1 MEKRKP
7 GTRVI
12 YDLIVIGAGP
22 AGCATAIS
30 AARAGA
36 RVLLLERGH
45 FPRHKVCG
53 EFVSAESLGL
63 LDTLLTA
70 DHRSLI
76 AGAPRISI
84 SRIFADGAEIPAEIN
99 PPAASIA
106 RYDLD
111 NALWASAIQSGV
123 ESLEGC
129 AVKSVERGSSQFF
142 RVATQSG
149 AFEARALVN
158 ATGRWSFL
166 TAASTRTRASSNR
179 WIGIKAHFRE
189 EAAAA
194 SVDLYFFPGGYC
206 GVQPVTAPEGG
217 SKSLINACA
226 MVKANI
232 ATELDQV
239 FQLHPALRSRSMCWQ
254 AAMSAVTTSPLIFH
268 EPEPVQGDILQA
280 GDSATFVDPFIGDG
294 ISLALRSGTLAAECL
309 GPLFSGECILATAAA
324 EYSRRYHRQ
333 LAPVFRAS
341 SHLRNFLRLPG
352 LVRRPVMSILQRTP
366 AITRHLV
373 RMTR

>member
-1 MEKRKP
+1 MEGR
-7 GTRVI
+7 RVVRMT

-22 AGCATAIS
+22 GGCATAIS

-45 FPRHKVCG
+45 FPRHRVCG

-70 DHRSLI
+70 DHRALI
-76 AGAPRISI
+76 ANAPRIS
-84 SRIFADGAEIPAEIN
+84 SGRIFSDGSEIPAEIN
-99 PPAASIA
+99 PAAASIA

-111 NALWASAIQSGV
+111 IALWNSAIQSGV
-123 ESLEGC
+123 EALEDC
-129 AVKSVERGSSQFF
+129 TVKSVDRESSHLF

-149 AFEARALVN
+149 AFEAPALVN

-166 TAASTRTRASSNR
+166 TALSTRARAAQNR
-179 WIGIKAHFRE
+179 WIGIKAHFHE
-189 EAAAA
+189 EAAAP
-194 SVDLYFFPGGYC
+194 SVDLYFFRGGYC
-206 GVQPVTAPEGG
+206 GVQPVTTPQNG

-226 MVKANI
+226 MVKADV
-232 ATELDQV
+232 ATDLDQV
-239 FQLHPALRSRSMCWQ
+239 FQLHPALRSRSTGWEP
-254 AAMSAVTTSPLIFH
+254 AMSAVTTSPLIFH
-268 EPEPVQGDILQA
+268 EPEPVQDGILQA

-309 GPLFSGECILATAAA
+309 GRLFTGECTLEAAAA
-324 EYSRRYHRQ
+324 EYSRRYRRQ

-341 SHLRNFLRLPG
+341 SHLRNFLKLPG
-352 LVRRPVMSILQRTP
+352 VVRRPVMSILQRTP
-366 AITRHLV
+366 AITRQLV

>member
-1 MEKRKP
+1 
-7 GTRVI
+7 
-12 YDLIVIGAGP
+12 
-22 AGCATAIS
+22 
-30 AARAGA
+30 
-36 RVLLLERGH
+36 VLLLERGY

-63 LDTLLTA
+63 LETLLTG

-76 AGAPRISI
+76 ANAPRISS
-84 SRIFADGAEIPAEIN
+84 SRIFADRAEVPAEIN
-99 PPAASIA
+99 PAAASIA

-111 NALWASAIQSGV
+111 IALWRSAIQNGV
-123 ESLEGC
+123 DAFEEC
-129 AVKSVERGSSQFF
+129 TVKSAERAGSQLFQ
-142 RVATQSG
+142 VATQSG
-149 AFEARALVN
+149 TFEARAMIN

-166 TAASTRTRASSNR
+166 TAASTRARASDNR
-179 WIGIKAHFRE
+179 WIGVKAHFYE
-189 EAAAA
+189 DAATA

-206 GVQPVTAPEGG
+206 GVQLVTAPEDG
-217 SKSLINACA
+217 SKALINACA
-226 MVKANI
+226 MVKADV
-232 ATELDQV
+232 ATDLEQV
-239 FQLHPALRSRSMCWQ
+239 FQRHPALRSRSAGWEQ
-254 AAMSAVTTSPLIFH
+254 AMPAVTTSPLIFH
-268 EPEPVQGDILQA
+268 DPEPLQGDILQA

-294 ISLALRSGTLAAECL
+294 ISLALRSGRLAAECL
-309 GPLFSGECILATAAA
+309 GPLFAGECTLEMAAA

-341 SHLRNFLRLPG
+341 SHLRSFLKLPG

>member
-1 MEKRKP
+1 M
-7 GTRVI
+7 I
-12 YDLIVIGAGP
+12 YDLIAIGAGP
-22 AGCATAIS
+22 AGCSTAIS
-30 AARAGA
+30 AAQAGA

-70 DHRSLI
+70 DHRALI
-76 AGAPRISI
+76 ANAPRIS
-84 SRIFADGAEIPAEIN
+84 SGRIFSDRSQIPAEIN
-99 PPAASIA
+99 PAAASIT

-111 NALWASAIQSGV
+111 IALWDSAIQSGV
-123 ESLEGC
+123 EALQGC
-129 AVKSVERGSSQFF
+129 TVKSVERSGPRLF
-142 RVATQSG
+142 RVTTQSD

-166 TAASTRTRASSNR
+166 TATSTRARAADNR
-179 WIGIKAHFRE
+179 WIGIKAHFYE
-189 EAAAA
+189 EYVAA
-194 SVDLYFFPGGYC
+194 SVDLYFFASGYC
-206 GVQPVTAPEGG
+206 GVQPVTAPQNG

-226 MVKANI
+226 MVRADV
-232 ATELDQV
+232 ATDLDHV
-239 FQLHPALRSRSMCWQ
+239 FQLHPALRSRSTSWEP
-254 AAMSAVTTSPLIFH
+254 AMSAVTTSPLIFH
-268 EPEPVQGDILQA
+268 EPEPLQGDILQT

-309 GPLFSGECILATAAA
+309 GPLFTGECTLESAAA

-341 SHLRNFLRLPG
+341 SHLRNFLKLPS